1 MISVRSFPSPTLVA
15 LALALTV
22 SLGSGFARGAEE
34 VSAENKA
41 AARDLATQGIRLAQD
56 GKCDEAIP
64 KLVRAE
70 KLYHA
75 PTILTWIGQCQI
87 QLGRLVEGTETLN
100 RVVRE
105 DIDDNSP
112 EAYLAAQGKA
122 KGLIAEAQPKIAR
135 LTIEVEPEGIEGL
148 HVTVNERPIAAA
160 LVGAPRPSDPG
171 TQTVSVSAPGYKTA
185 TQEIELSD
193 GGEDTLSFTLE
204 VDPNAEAAPAKGGT
218 SAGGSE
224 AGPQKKSTNWVGW
237 TVVGVGGAFLAAG
250 GVTGF
255 LAMKK
260 EGDLSDNCPVKDNCS
275 SEYDSDLKSARTNAT
290 LSTIFMGVGGAA
302 AATGVVL
309 LLTGN
314 PGKKDVGSRR
324 LTPMV
329 GLGSVA
335 LSGTF

>member
-1 MISVRSFPSPTLVA
+1 MISVSPFRTRMLASF
-15 LALALTV
+15 TV
-22 SLGSGFARGAEE
+22 SLGLALLSAPAGAEE

-105 DIDDNSP
+105 DIDEDAP
-112 EAYLAAQGKA
+112 DAYLAAQEKA
-122 KGLIAEAQPKIAR
+122 KGLIAEAQPKIAK
-135 LTIEVEPEGIEGL
+135 LIIEVQPEGVEGL
-148 HVTVNERPIAAA
+148 HVTVNERSISTA

-171 TQTVSVSAPGYKTA
+171 PQTVSVSAPGYKTA
-185 TQEIELSD
+185 TQEVDLSE
-193 GGEDTLSFTLE
+193 GGQETVSFTLE
-204 VDPNAEAAPAKGGT
+204 VDSQGKDAPT
-218 SAGGSE
+218 TGGSE
-224 AGPQKKSTNWVGW
+224 TDGAEASQPKEPTNWVGW

-250 GVTGF
+250 GVTGY
-255 LAMKK
+255 LAMSK
-260 EGDLSDNCPVKDNCS
+260 EGDLSDNCPVKDSCG
-275 SEYDSDLKSARTNAT
+275 SEYDSDLQSARTNAT
-290 LSTIFMGVGGAA
+290 LSTVFFGVGGAA
-302 AATGVVL
+302 VATGVVL
-309 LLTGN
+309 LLTGKSAN
-314 PGKKDVGSRR
+314 DEVGERR
-324 LTPMV
+324 VTPLV
-329 GLGSVA
+329 GLGSVG